1 MGRGR
6 FIVIEGSDGSGKST
20 QFSLL
25 VDYLTKHNIP
35 FASHHFPRYEEPSS
49 YFVQEYLKGAYGGAN
64 ELGAY
69 KPSLFYALDRFAA
82 GKEIREELETG
93 KIVLCDRY
101 IGSNMAH
108 QGQKL
113 PTQQDRTEYF
123 SWLHHIEYDILGI
136 PKPDENIVLSM
147 PAEISVQLMAKRD
160 KSNSVTGDIHEADV
174 HHLERSVAT
183 YREISEL
190 FPKEFHLVECAK
202 GEDTRPI
209 AEIHQEILALLGLV
223 PPTDQ

>member
-1 MGRGR
+1 VARGQ

-20 QFSLL
+20 QFKLL
-25 VDYLTKHNIP
+25 VDYLTTHNIP

-49 YFVQEYLKGAYGGAN
+49 YFVREYLSGAYGGAD
-64 ELGAY
+64 EQGAY

-82 GKEIREELETG
+82 GKGIRDELAEG

-113 PTQQDRTEYF
+113 GSKQERTEYF

-136 PKPDENIVLSM
+136 PKPDYNIVLSM
-147 PAEISVQLMAKRD
+147 PAEISVKLMKQRD
-160 KSNSVTGDIHEADV
+160 QTKNSVPGDIHEADA

-183 YREISEL
+183 YREICEL
-190 FPKEFHLVECAK
+190 FPSDFWLVESAEN
-202 GEDTRPI
+202 GSPRPI
-209 AEIHQEILALLGLV
+209 DAIHQEIVNQLQL
-223 PPTDQ
+223 